1 MKKLLILTSALLLT
15 GSVFADNDPLWMR
28 YPAISPDGGTIAFTY
43 KGDIYTVP
51 ATGGKATQLTTHQ
64 AHDTRPVW
72 SPDGKRIAFASD
84 RNGNFD
90 VFIMNKEGGAPTQ
103 LTTHS
108 ANEYPDTFSDN
119 EHVLYTASI
128 QQDVKDSQFP
138 SSLFAQVYQV
148 NTTGGRP
155 TLYSS
160 LAMEN
165 IALSKDGS
173 QLLYNDFKGYEDPWR
188 KHHQSSIT
196 RDIWLCSSGNDRS
209 FKKITTFRGEDRNPV
224 WTADGKAFYY
234 LSEEKGSF
242 NIFKNDLTGKNGKQ
256 ITNHTTHP
264 VRFLTSDNNG
274 MLCYGYDGEIY
285 TIKEGGQPS
294 KVKVNIISDQTEN
307 DLIHRLMS
315 NGATSIAVSP
325 NGKEVA
331 FIVRGDVYVT
341 SVEYE
346 TTRQITDTP
355 QQERNIDFS
364 PDGRSLVYSA
374 ERGET
379 WGIYQ
384 SSLARKD
391 DKYFTYAQEIKEEP
405 LVVTDKTSFQ
415 PAYSPDGKEVA
426 FLEDRT
432 TLRVINLKSKQVRTV
447 LDGKYNYSY
456 SDGDQTYQWSP
467 DSKWFLVEYI
477 AIGGWNNKD
486 IALVKADGSGDITNL
501 TESGYSDGNPK
512 WVLDGKAMIWSSDR
526 AGYRS
531 HGSWGAQDDTYIM
544 FFDAE
549 AYDKFRLS
557 KEELA
562 LIDDEDKEKDEDKK
576 DDKKESKAK
585 KDDKKKE
592 DKDKKDDKDKPV
604 EPLKFDLENRKDRV
618 IRLTIN
624 SSNLGD
630 AVLTPKGD
638 KLYYCASF
646 EKGYDLWERNFKENT
661 TKLLIKEVGG
671 GRMFTDK
678 KGENLFLVSGG
689 QLKKV
694 EIKDSKTK
702 NIPFKAE
709 FSYRPPQERE
719 YIFNHVWRQVEDKF
733 YDPTLH
739 GIDWDG
745 YKKAYARYLPHIN
758 NNYDFQEM
766 LSELL
771 GELNGSH
778 TGARFRPSSSAPATA
793 CLGAFYDNSYNG
805 DGLKIAEIIAKGPL
819 TLADTKIKPGC
830 IIEKINEK
838 PIKNGEDYYPL
849 LNGKAGKK
857 VLLSVY
863 NPATK
868 ERFEEQV
875 KPISYGE
882 QSNLLY
888 KRWVENCRKK
898 VDELSG
904 GKIGY
909 VHVKGMNSESFREVY
924 SELLGRCRNKE
935 AVIVDTRHNG
945 GGWLHDDLATLL
957 SGKEYQRFMP
967 RGQYIGSDPY
977 NKWLK
982 PSCVL
987 VCEDNYSNAHGFPW
1001 VYKTLGIGKLI
1012 GAPVPGTMTAVWW
1025 ESQIDPSIVFGI
1037 PQVGVQD
1044 MQGNYLENHELEP
1057 DIEIYNTP
1065 ESQLKGEDHQ
1075 LEEAVKVMLQTV
1087 KK

>member
-15 GSVFADNDPLWMR
+15 GSAFAENDPLWMR
-28 YPAISPDGGTIAFTY
+28 YPAISPNGEMIAFTY

-51 ATGGKATQLTTHQ
+51 TTGGKATQLTTHP

-72 SPDGKRIAFASD
+72 SPDGKQIAFASD

-103 LTTHS
+103 LTVHS
-108 ANEYPDTFSDN
+108 ANEYPETFSDN
-119 EHVLYTASI
+119 DHVLYSASI

-138 SSLFAQVYQV
+138 SSLFAQIYQV
-148 NTTGGRP
+148 GTQGGRP
-155 TLYSS
+155 ELFSS

-165 IALSKDGS
+165 LAFSKDGK
-173 QLLYNDFKGYEDPWR
+173 QVLYNDFKGYEDPWR

-196 RDIWLCSSGNDRS
+196 RDIWLCTLDNDRT
-209 FKKITTFRGEDRNPV
+209 FKKITSFRGEDRDPV
-224 WTADGKAFYY
+224 WSPDGNAFYY

-242 NIFKNDLTGKNGKQ
+242 NIFKNDLTGKSGKQ

-264 VRFLTSDNNG
+264 VRFLTSDKNG
-274 MLCYGYDGEIY
+274 TLCYGYDGEIY
-285 TIKEGGQPS
+285 TVKEGGQPA
-294 KVKVNIISDQTEN
+294 KVKVSIISDQTEN
-307 DLIHRLMS
+307 NLIHRLMS
-315 NGATSIAVSP
+315 SGANSIAVSP

-384 SSLARKD
+384 SSLVRKD

-415 PAYSPDGKEVA
+415 PTYSPDGKEVA

-456 SDGDQTYQWSP
+456 ADGDQTYQWSP
-467 DSKWFLVEYI
+467 DSKWFLVQYI

-501 TESGYSDGNPK
+501 TESGYSDGDPK

-562 LIDDEDKEKDEDKK
+562 LVEDEEKDKDKDKDKDKK
-576 DDKKESKAK
+576 DDKKEDKKDSKAQ
-585 KDDKKKE
+585 KDDKKKD
-592 DKDKKDDKDKPV
+592 DKDKKDDADKPV

-624 SSNLGD
+624 SSNMGD

-638 KLYYCASF
+638 KLYYCAAF
-646 EKGYDLWERNFKENT
+646 ESGYDLWERNFKENS
-661 TKLLIKEVGG
+661 TKILIKGVGG
-671 GRMFTDK
+671 GRMFADK

-694 EIKDSKTK
+694 DSKTAK
-702 NIPFKAE
+702 PKVSPSRLNFLIARRRNANI
-709 FSYRPPQERE
+709 FSIIYGVRWKTNST
-719 YIFNHVWRQVEDKF
+719 IRQSMV
-733 YDPTLH
+733 
-739 GIDWDG
+739 
-745 YKKAYARYLPHIN
+745 
-758 NNYDFQEM
+758 
-766 LSELL
+766 S
-771 GELNGSH
+771 
-778 TGARFRPSSSAPATA
+778 TG
-793 CLGAFYDNSYNG
+793 
-805 DGLKIAEIIAKGPL
+805 K
-819 TLADTKIKPGC
+819 DTKQHMPVTC
-830 IIEKINEK
+830 
-838 PIKNGEDYYPL
+838 
-849 LNGKAGKK
+849 
-857 VLLSVY
+857 
-863 NPATK
+863 
-868 ERFEEQV
+868 R
-875 KPISYGE
+875 ISTTITTFR
-882 QSNLLY
+882 
-888 KRWVENCRKK
+888 KCCPNCWA
-898 VDELSG
+898 
-904 GKIGY
+904 
-909 VHVKGMNSESFREVY
+909 N
-924 SELLGRCRNKE
+924 
-935 AVIVDTRHNG
+935 
-945 GGWLHDDLATLL
+945 
-957 SGKEYQRFMP
+957 
-967 RGQYIGSDPY
+967 
-977 NKWLK
+977 
-982 PSCVL
+982 
-987 VCEDNYSNAHGFPW
+987 
-1001 VYKTLGIGKLI
+1001 
-1012 GAPVPGTMTAVWW
+1012 
-1025 ESQIDPSIVFGI
+1025 
-1037 PQVGVQD
+1037 
-1044 MQGNYLENHELEP
+1044 
-1057 DIEIYNTP
+1057 
-1065 ESQLKGEDHQ
+1065 
-1075 LEEAVKVMLQTV
+1075 
-1087 KK
+1087 